1 MAKLTKEELIA
12 KIDATGL
19 SEEEKISFMEDISDS
34 FEVSDT
40 TELDNAKAELDNVKA
55 ELDAKITEY
64 DELLAKYKERFL
76 SNEDVK
82 VEVDEEE
89 KVEPE
94 MEEKEYVDVKDIF
107 TEEKEE
113 ED

>member
-19 SEEEKISFMEDISDS
+19 SEEEKISFMEDVSDS
-34 FEVSDT
+34 FEVNDT
-40 TELDNAKAELDNVKA
+40 TELDNAKAELD
-55 ELDAKITEY
+55 AKTKEY

-94 MEEKEYVDVKDIF
+94 MEEKEYVDIKDIF

>member
-19 SEEEKISFMEDISDS
+19 SDEEKISFMEDISDS
-34 FEVSDT
+34 FEPTDT
-40 TELDNAKAELDNVKA
+40 TELDNAKAEL
-55 ELDAKITEY
+55 EAKTKEY

>member
-12 KIDATGL
+12 KVDATGL

-34 FEVSDT
+34 FEPADT
-40 TELDNAKAELDNVKA
+40 TELDGVRA
-55 ELDAKITEY
+55 ELDAKTKEY

-89 KVEPE
+89 KIEPE

>member
-19 SEEEKISFMEDISDS
+19 SDEEKISFMEDISDS
-34 FEVSDT
+34 FEPTDNS
-40 TELDNAKAELDNVKA
+40 ELENAKAEL
-55 ELDAKITEY
+55 EAKTKEY

-113 ED
+113 EE

>member
-12 KIDATGL
+12 KIDATSL
-19 SEEEKISFMEDISDS
+19 TDEEKISFMEDITDS
-34 FEVSDT
+34 FEPADT
-40 TELDNAKAELDNVKA
+40 TELENAKAEL
-55 ELDAKITEY
+55 EAKTKEY

-89 KVEPE
+89 KIEPE

-107 TEEKEE
+107 DEEEKEE
-113 ED
+113 EE